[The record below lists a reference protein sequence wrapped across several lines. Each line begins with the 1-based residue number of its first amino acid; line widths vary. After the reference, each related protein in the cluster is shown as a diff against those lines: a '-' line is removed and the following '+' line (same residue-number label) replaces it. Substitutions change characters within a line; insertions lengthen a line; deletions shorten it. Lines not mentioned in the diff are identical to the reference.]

1 MFNLHEHDLCDQVV
15 SSTNQMSLN
24 LRRKRT
30 ELSCATPYSHI
41 SRLCHSP
48 FAKRTMGALGVLPA
62 FFRVRCRLS
71 ARRPRVTMA
80 AEEATAVVAP
90 HPTSVPALPLVFA
103 IALRPASGFLARSL
117 LKVVSLVFPAV
128 PRSAESLLSPVPLL
142 ARPLPYFDARVVHLA
157 LAV

>member
-1 MFNLHEHDLCDQVV
+1 
-15 SSTNQMSLN
+15 
-24 LRRKRT
+24 
-30 ELSCATPYSHI
+30 
-41 SRLCHSP
+41 
-48 FAKRTMGALGVLPA
+48 
-62 FFRVRCRLS
+62 
-71 ARRPRVTMA
+71 MA
-80 AEEATAVVAP
+80 AEEATAVMAP

-103 IALRPASGFLARSL
+103 IALRPASEFLARSL